1 MNDNHE
7 PETVSRHI
15 LALANVHMNS
25 LEEQFSILENNENF
39 TSEEIGKEV
48 GATLNVLIFSL
59 KELAS
64 FYNVKTD

>member
-1 MNDNHE
+1 MNDNNE
-7 PETVSRHI
+7 QETVSRYI

-25 LEEQFSILENNENF
+25 LEEHLSILEGNEAF
-39 TSEEIGKEV
+39 TSEEIGKEI
-48 GATLNVLIFSL
+48 GATLKVLIFSL